1 MISTRKYLPL
11 AAVVALLILANCTT
25 EEIAA
30 TNPAPTATSTSIPA
44 ATATAEP
51 TAPAERTATT
61 EPTLTTAPAERTAT
75 IGPTLTTAPATPTQM
90 PGSPVPQEP
99 DASAATGEDSDP
111 RRGGVFN
118 TLWSDPPT
126 LDPHVVTDG
135 TSLEIV
141 IEIFSGLVHLG
152 PDTSNPFE
160 PDLAESWSISG
171 GSTVYVFKLRNDLK
185 FSNGDPV
192 TAQDFK
198 WSFERAAHP
207 DTASTIAG
215 EILGDIVGIQ
225 DIIEGNA
232 TTASGIEVIDE
243 RTLRITIDAPKA
255 YFIAKLTYPTA
266 FVLNRKNVESAGDS
280 WTDDPV
286 GTGPF
291 VLKEYRVGQRIRI
304 ARNDNYWGRA
314 AYLDEVVFNLAG
326 GVAMAMYENDEIDV
340 TGVGFN
346 DLDRVQDPTQEI
358 SNDLVDVPAD
368 FGISYIGFNLAE
380 APFDDANFR
389 RALNHAVDKQLIAEQ
404 VFLNQVKPA
413 SGIIP
418 PGFPGYSPEISGLE
432 FDLEL
437 AQDLLAQSAYAD
449 PETRPRIV
457 ITEPGTGGTPSL
469 TTRIVAEMWLRN
481 LGVEIEIQQV
491 DWATYLDDLYRGRLQ
506 VWGGLSWQADY
517 PDPQSFLDVLFRSD
531 SSINHGGYS
540 NIQVDEYLI
549 AAQIEQDR
557 VRRIGLYNDAEQLI
571 VSDAAWLPLW
581 WGVGSKALVKP
592 WVEGYKFSSLSV
604 GKYKDVWINR

>member
-61 EPTLTTAPAERTAT
+61 
-75 IGPTLTTAPATPTQM
+75 GPTLTTAPATPTQM

-99 DASAATGEDSDP
+99 DASAATSEDSDP

-266 FVLNRKNVESAGDS
+266 FVLNRENVESAGDS